1 MYKINNKS
9 ELQTALKNKKSHI
22 IINDEKII
30 KTLKPLNNIV
40 ISDSN
45 RNRCKYTLEK
55 SLDGA
60 AFLSSI
66 GFAPMISELS
76 GVNFLSAMGI
86 ISSIGLHE
94 TLTIFSEYSIKY
106 KVNEIILSRI

>member
-1 MYKINNKS
+1 MYKVNNKS
-9 ELQTALKNKKSHI
+9 ELETALKNKKSHV
-22 IINDEKII
+22 IINDERII

-55 SLDGA
+55 SLDGG

-66 GFAPMISELS
+66 GFAPMISELAN
-76 GVNFLSAMGI
+76 VNFLSAMGI
-86 ISSIGLHE
+86 ISSVGLHE
-94 TLTIFSEYSIKY
+94 ILTIFSEYSIKY
-106 KVNEIILSRI
+106 KCSEIIISRI

>member
-1 MYKINNKS
+1 MYKANNKS
-9 ELQTALKNKKSHI
+9 ELETALKNKERHI

-45 RNRCKYTLEK
+45 KNRCKYTLEK

-66 GFAPMISELS
+66 GFAPMVSELAD
-76 GVNFLSAMGI
+76 VNFLSAMGI
-86 ISSIGLHE
+86 ISSVGLHE
-94 TLTIFSEYSIKY
+94 ILTIFSEYSIKY
-106 KVNEIILSRI
+106 KVGEIILSRI